1 MHSDSADSGDN
12 HFSATPETAIY
23 IFLPCS
29 SDEKQ
34 IILCIYGITWFILIS
49 IYFVYN
55 IAIEQKKE
63 ITPEL
68 LNDIQGLL
76 PGRLLWSFYV
86 NLAHIT
92 EEHTLWPEEYCWRI
106 RN

>member
-1 MHSDSADSGDN
+1 MPSGSAESGDN
-12 HFSATPETAIY
+12 HFSATPETATY
-23 IFLPCS
+23 TFLPRS
-29 SDEKQ
+29 YDKNR
-34 IILCIYGITWFILIS
+34 IILFIYGITSFILIS

-86 NLAHIT
+86 NLASIT
-92 EEHTLWPEEYCWRI
+92 EEHTLWPKEYCWRI
-106 RN
+106 GN

>member
-12 HFSATPETAIY
+12 HFYATPEMATY
-23 IFLPCS
+23 LFLPRS
-29 SDEKQ
+29 NDKSQ
-34 IILCIYGITWFILIS
+34 IILCIYGTTSFILIS

-55 IAIEQKKE
+55 IAIEQKKK

-68 LNDIQGLL
+68 LTDIQGLL
-76 PGRLLWSFYV
+76 PGRLLWSFYM
-86 NLAHIT
+86 NLASIT
-92 EEHTLWPEEYCWRI
+92 EEHTLWPKEYCWRM